1 MKRYLVIMG
10 EYAGHGRGV
19 NGRTFYRFLQTYAG
33 RRAVACCTPRDLL
46 GGGSYEAEYVFLALP
61 SSVCDRHLAR
71 LRFRHLVPFDLSD
84 CHYPLWDDSNRDWLR
99 SRCGLYLKAW
109 TDEAWDFGIPMGLAP
124 VRRYAKLRLE
134 LEADRIRR
142 RLGFAGP
149 PPRFDVL
156 FLGAATGRNPMGMD
170 PERVPNQ
177 RVTWLLELR
186 ERGRH
191 LKVWGGLLARTI
203 TPELVR
209 RYGDLSDFTIQG
221 KVPFRQYFRALR
233 SSGVALTPEGNAPW
247 SYRHYEAIYARSM
260 IVTCDMRRIH
270 TLVPLPR
277 EGMVH
282 VEPGQPVLP
291 AIERALALRR
301 ELPEILEEN
310 VRFLERWLERGMYT
324 RRRPELFERFLTQ
337 LPGAA
342 RA

>member
-1 MKRYLVIMG
+1 MKRFLVVMA
-10 EYAGHGRGV
+10 EYPGHGRGV
-19 NGRTFYRFLQTYAG
+19 SGRTFHNFLQTYAG
-33 RRAVACCTPRDLL
+33 RGAVACCTAADLL
-46 GGGSYEAEYVFLALP
+46 AGRSPAAEYVFLGLP
-61 SSVCDRHLAR
+61 SPVGERHLAC

-84 CHYPLWDDSNRDWLR
+84 CHYPLWDDANRDWLR
-99 SRCGLYLKAW
+99 SQAGLYLKAW
-109 TDEAWDFGIPMGLAP
+109 TDEAWDFGIAVGLAP
-124 VRRYAKLRLE
+124 VRRYAKLRLA

-156 FLGAATGRNPMGMD
+156 FLGAATGRNPVGVD
-170 PERVPNQ
+170 PALVPNQ

-191 LKVWGGLLARTI
+191 LKVWGGLLARTV

-221 KVPFRQYFRALR
+221 KVPFRKYFRALR

-260 IVTCDMRRIH
+260 IVTSDLRRIH

-277 EGMVH
+277 DGMVH

-301 ELPEILEEN
+301 ERPEILEEN
-310 VRFLERWLERGMYT
+310 VRFLERWLERGMYS
-324 RRRPELFERFLTQ
+324 RRRPELFQRFLAQ
-337 LPGAA
+337 LPGSGA
-342 RA
+342 